1 MSISDHPGQ
10 NPTKQ
15 PKVLPLW
22 LAYPLALFVWCML
35 PWAIS
40 NLGHRYGWHS
50 GRSGIWN
57 LLGLIPVLVGVSGLI
72 WGLSAHRTESPKGV
86 NMEPDKDY
94 LLRNSLYAYSRNP
107 MYLSELILMLGW
119 VIFYGSA
126 VLLIA
131 FVAWALFFN
140 FYQAPLEKRILEAH
154 FDESYRE
161 YKRRVPRWFGRIR
174 KRV

>member
-1 MSISDHPGQ
+1 
-10 NPTKQ
+10 
-15 PKVLPLW
+15 
-22 LAYPLALFVWCML
+22 
-35 PWAIS
+35 
-40 NLGHRYGWHS
+40 
-50 GRSGIWN
+50 
-57 LLGLIPVLVGVSGLI
+57 
-72 WGLSAHRTESPKGV
+72 
-86 NMEPDKDY
+86 MEPDKDY

-131 FVAWALFFN
+131 FVAWTLFFN
-140 FYQAPLEKRILEAH
+140 FYQVPLEKRILEAH